1 MLLKFLET
9 NSFNILILNS
19 LLFYF
24 FKRPLISVLK
34 TNQNEIFLSFKN
46 LKKNFIEIKT
56 YSSFLQHEIL
66 KNFYTLTVLKKNT
79 EKEKI
84 DSLNDLSSISKKII
98 NNFFIQTEILIKN
111 FENLLF
117 YQLQIYVFYLI
128 LSKIIS
134 KFLNLSEKEKSKFIQ
149 YILTTLEN

>member
-1 MLLKFLET
+1 MKGV
-9 NSFNILILNS
+9 
-19 LLFYF
+19 
-24 FKRPLISVLK
+24 R
-34 TNQNEIFLSFKN
+34 
-46 LKKNFIEIKT
+46 
-56 YSSFLQHEIL
+56 
-66 KNFYTLTVLKKNT
+66 
-79 EKEKI
+79 
-84 DSLNDLSSISKKII
+84 
-98 NNFFIQTEILIKN
+98 EILIKN